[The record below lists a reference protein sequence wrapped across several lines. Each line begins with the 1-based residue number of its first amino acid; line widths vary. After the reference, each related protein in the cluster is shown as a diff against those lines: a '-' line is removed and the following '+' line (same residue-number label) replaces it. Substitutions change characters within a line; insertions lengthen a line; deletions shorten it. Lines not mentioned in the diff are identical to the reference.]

1 MPNWCSNTVEVR
13 GPTKIVKSLVD
24 HKFDFQK
31 IHPCPEAL
39 NITAGREGA
48 DEDEA
53 QKELVRKEKANLK
66 KYGYKN
72 WYDWCVDQWGTKWN
86 AGGSDRE
93 DMLVD
98 FDDDVD
104 DTGIAVFSFSSA
116 WAPPVG
122 VYDKLKELHPELY
135 IQGRYYE
142 PGVGFMG
149 VWDDGDDRAY
159 NMEGFLTG
167 GSKDP
172 FWKSEDGILLNEE
185 FDIVE
190 DIIRNEEYQMEEGAR
205 KVRDYVKG
213 EAQNCEETA

>member
-1 MPNWCSNTVEVR
+1 MPNWCSNTVCVR
-13 GPTKIVKSLVD
+13 GPVKIVKSLVD
-24 HKFDFQK
+24 HRFDFQR

-48 DEDEA
+48 DDSRE

-72 WYDWCVDQWGTKWN
+72 WYDWCVDEWGTKWN
-86 AGGSDRE
+86 AGGSDNQ
-93 DMLVD
+93 DMQVD
-98 FDDDVD
+98 FDDDVN
-104 DTGIAVFSFSSA
+104 DTGIATFTFMSA

-122 VYDKLKELHPELY
+122 VYDKLTETHPELDVHAT
-135 IQGRYYE
+135 YYE

-149 VWDDGDDRAY
+149 VWDNGVDRAY
-159 NMEGFLTG
+159 SMEGFLTG

-172 FWKSEDGILLNEE
+172 FWKTEDGIELDEQ

-190 DIIRNEEYQMEEGAR
+190 SLQESEEQETEASR
-205 KVRDYVKG
+205 KVRELVVDRK
-213 EAQNCEETA
+213 AQNMEQA

>member
-1 MPNWCSNTVEVR
+1 MPNWASNVVEVR
-13 GPTKIVKSLVD
+13 GPNKIVKELVD

-31 IHPCPEAL
+31 IHPCPAAL

-48 DEDEA
+48 DDSVE
-53 QKELVRKEKANLK
+53 QKALVAKEQANLK

-86 AGGSDRE
+86 AGGSDNE
-93 DMLVD
+93 DMIVD
-98 FDDDVD
+98 YDEDVD
-104 DTGIAVFSFSSA
+104 DTGIALFTFSSA

-122 VYDKLKELHPELY
+122 VFQKLKELHPDLY

-142 PGVGFMG
+142 PGVGFFG
-149 VWDDGDDRAY
+149 LWDDGDDRCY
-159 NMEGFLTG
+159 NFESIEK
-167 GSKDP
+167 GSKDE
-172 FWKSEDGILLNEE
+172 FWSSEDGILLDEN

-190 DIIRNEEYQMEEGAR
+190 DMIRNEEYEMDEGAK

-213 EAQNCEETA
+213 QPQNIEETV

>member
-1 MPNWCSNTVEVR
+1 MPNWNSNVVEVR
-13 GPTKIVKSLVD
+13 GPRKIVKELVD

-31 IHPCPEAL
+31 IHPCPADL

-48 DEDEA
+48 DDSVE
-53 QKELVRKEKANLK
+53 QKALVAKEQANLK

-86 AGGSDRE
+86 AGGSDNE
-93 DMLVD
+93 DMIVD
-98 FDDDVD
+98 YDEDVD
-104 DTGIAVFSFSSA
+104 DQGIALFTFQSA

-122 VYDKLKELHPELY
+122 VFQKLKELHPDLY

-142 PGVGFMG
+142 PGVGFFG
-149 VWDDGDDRAY
+149 VWDDGDDRCY
-159 NMEGFLTG
+159 NFESIEK
-167 GSKDP
+167 GSKDE
-172 FWKSEDGILLNEE
+172 FWSSEDGILLDEN

-190 DIIRNEEYQMEEGAR
+190 DMIRNEEYEMDEGAK

-213 EAQNCEETA
+213 EAQNCEETV